1 MNKKVLIL
9 MGSPRKKGNTELL
22 CEEFA
27 RGAREAGNE
36 VEMILIRDHN
46 IHGCVACDACRKN
59 GGTCV
64 QQDDMQKIYELVD
77 AADAIVL
84 GSPIYYYTWSSQMKT
99 VLDRFY
105 AKSPLLQNKTF
116 YLISACHAGEAKYTE
131 TMLDT
136 FRKFHV
142 CFRAGGNQEGGYVF
156 GLGTG
161 APGDVIGN
169 PAMQEAYE
177 MGKGIE

>member
-1 MNKKVLIL
+1 MSKRVLIL
-9 MGSPRKKGNTELL
+9 MGSPRIKGNTELL
-22 CEEFA
+22 CDEFA
-27 RGAREAGNE
+27 RGASEAGHR
-36 VEMILIRDHN
+36 VDTILIRDKD
-46 IHGCVACDACRKN
+46 IHGCMACGACRKN

-64 QQDDMQKIYELVD
+64 QKDDMQPIYELIE

-105 AKSPLLQNKTF
+105 AKSPHLQNKAF
-116 YLISACHAGEAKYTE
+116 YLLSACAAGEDKYTE

-142 CFRAGGNQEGGYVF
+142 CFRAGGNREGGYVF
-156 GLGTG
+156 GIGS
-161 APGDVIGN
+161 AAAGDVKGS
-169 PAMQEAYE
+169 PAMAKAYE
-177 MGKGIE
+177 MGRSV